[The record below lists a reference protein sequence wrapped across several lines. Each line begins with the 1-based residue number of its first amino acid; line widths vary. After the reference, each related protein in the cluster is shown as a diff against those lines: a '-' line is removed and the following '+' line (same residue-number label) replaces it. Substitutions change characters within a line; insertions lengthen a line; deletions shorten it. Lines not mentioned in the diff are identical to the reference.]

1 MMWIK
6 RVAVLAGLAVM
17 LGLCSCYTVV
27 MVPQHTKTTVWETE
41 EEFSDS
47 LETSTQKATV
57 IQNYY
62 IYDDWPG
69 HWYYD
74 PFWVSPYSW
83 HFSTWW
89 WIDYYDPWWR
99 PWYWYGYYPW
109 RPHYYFGLYYG
120 SWDFWP
126 GYYDPYWVYAD
137 GWHRVDYKQ
146 RPFERR
152 ELLPRRRE
160 AEPPLFTTS
169 GTSGLGRVEK
179 DAERRASSQFGSE
192 FRRIRRN
199 ETESQNPPSMSTE
212 RRIRRTESEVSKPT
226 EQSKASSERRVRR
239 TESSSSEKKVRTTRE
254 HSSTPSVER
263 RERRNVS
270 PNYSPTPN
278 SSRPQD
284 SPSSHD
290 RSSPTGR
297 SGGDSG
303 RRTRR

>member
-1 MMWIK
+1 MVWMK
-6 RVAVLAGLAVM
+6 RVVVLAGLAVM
-17 LGLCSCYTVV
+17 LALSGCYTVIK
-27 MVPQHTKTTVWETE
+27 VPQHTRTTVWETE
-41 EEFSDS
+41 EEFADS
-47 LETSTQKATV
+47 LETPTQKATV

-109 RPHYYFGLYYG
+109 RPHYYFGFYYG

-146 RPFERR
+146 RPFQRHEQ
-152 ELLPRRRE
+152 LSRRRE
-160 AEPPLFTTS
+160 AVPPLFTTS
-169 GTSGLGRVEK
+169 GGSGVSRVDK
-179 DAERRASSQFGSE
+179 GAERRSSSQFDSE
-192 FRRIRRN
+192 SRRIRRT
-199 ETESQNPPSMSTE
+199 ETGVTQSTGQPSMSTE
-212 RRIRRTESEVSKPT
+212 RRIRRTESSG
-226 EQSKASSERRVRR
+226 
-239 TESSSSEKKVRTTRE
+239 SEKKASTTRE
-254 HSSTPSVER
+254 RSSRSTPSGER
-263 RERRNVS
+263 RERRNAS
-270 PNYSPTPN
+270 PNYSPPPN
-278 SSRPQD
+278 SSPQQ

-290 RSSPTGR
+290 RSSSSGR

>member
-1 MMWIK
+1 MMK
-6 RVAVLAGLAVM
+6 RVAVLGWVGVM
-17 LGLCSCYTVV
+17 LALCACYTVV
-27 MVPQHTKTTVWETE
+27 KVPQYAETTVWENE
-41 EEFSDS
+41 EEFADS
-47 LETSTQKATV
+47 LETPTQKATV

-109 RPHYYFGLYYG
+109 RPHYYFGFYYG

-137 GWHRVDYKQ
+137 GWHRVDYKP
-146 RPFERR
+146 RPFERH

-160 AEPPLFTTS
+160 VAPPLFTAS
-169 GTSGLGRVEK
+169 GSSGLGRMDK
-179 DAERRASSQFGSE
+179 TGARRSSSVDDE
-192 FRRIRRN
+192 SRRIRRTDTGGTQSK
-199 ETESQNPPSMSTE
+199 EAPSMSTE
-212 RRIRRTESEVSKPT
+212 RRIRRTESSVS
-226 EQSKASSERRVRR
+226 ERKAS
-239 TESSSSEKKVRTTRE
+239 TTRE
-254 HSSTPSVER
+254 RSSTSTPSVER
-263 RERRNVS
+263 RQRRESPSSTTPLVERRS
-270 PNYSPTPN
+270 PNYSPPPSSSHPQGN
-278 SSRPQD
+278 SS
-284 SPSSHD
+284 SND
-290 RSSPTGR
+290 RSGSSGH